1 MNMGSKTL
9 RIQAIL
15 YDNDGNALARSVE
28 SMEAAARYA
37 LAALPDLGKVA
48 LAYGDASPKRLDDGL
63 LDHLAA
69 LCGSSLSF
77 DYAYFDENTGYGK
90 GHNML
95 AAEADYDYV
104 LLINPDIVFEPRCL
118 ARMLEGP
125 LSDLSI
131 GIVEA
136 RQAPL
141 EIPKYYDHKTG
152 DTSWGTG
159 ACMLVSAD
167 AYRGVEGFDA
177 ESFFMYCEDVD
188 ISWRVRMLGK
198 RVVYRPDAIA
208 YHPKD
213 ISVQGCNVH
222 TDFTRYYGALTDMV
236 MAHKWGNEELLQR
249 HIAYFENEG
258 DNIGKKALA
267 DYRELEASGKLIAQ
281 DDARTRFCK
290 EFGDYPRYRFTL

>member
-1 MNMGSKTL
+1 MKSCKL
-9 RIQAIL
+9 RIQAVL
-15 YDNDGNALARSVE
+15 YENDENALARSIE
-28 SMEAAARYA
+28 SIEAASRYA
-37 LAALPDLGKVA
+37 QTVFSGLEEVDLV
-48 LAYGDASPKRLDDGL
+48 YGDAGPKQMGEELIIRLKS
-63 LDHLAA
+63 
-69 LCGSSLSF
+69 LCGDDVSLR
-77 DYAYFDENTGYGK
+77 YVYFDENTGYGR

-95 AAEADYDYV
+95 AAEAGYDYV
-104 LLINPDIVFEPRCL
+104 LLINPDIVFEPRCI
-118 ARMLEGP
+118 ARMLEEP
-125 LSDLSI
+125 LNDSSI
-131 GIVEA
+131 GLVEA

-141 EIPKYYDHKTG
+141 EIPKYYDRRTG

-159 ACMLVSAD
+159 ACMLVSAE
-167 AYRGVEGFDA
+167 AYRAVEGFDA
-177 ESFFMYCEDVD
+177 GSFFMYCEDVD

-198 RVVYRPDAIA
+198 RVIYRPDAIA
-208 YHPKD
+208 YHPKE

-258 DNIGKKALA
+258 DSIGKKALA
-267 DYRELEASGKLIAQ
+267 DYRELEASGKLIPQ

>member
-1 MNMGSKTL
+1 MGSKIL

-15 YDNDGNALARSVE
+15 YNNDRDALARSVE

-37 LAALPDLGKVA
+37 MGTLPDLGKVV
-48 LAYGDASPKRLDDGL
+48 LAYGDAGPERPDEGCIS
-63 LDHLAA
+63 HLAA
-69 LCGSSLSF
+69 LCSDILSL
-77 DYAYFDENTGYGK
+77 DYVYFDENTGYGR

-95 AAEADYDYV
+95 AAEAEYDYV
-104 LLINPDIVFEPRCL
+104 LLINPDIVFEPRCI
-118 ARMLEGP
+118 ARMIEEP
-125 LSDLSI
+125 LNDSSI
-131 GIVEA
+131 GLVEA

-141 EIPKYYDHKTG
+141 EIPKYYDRRTG

-159 ACMLVSAD
+159 ACMLVSAE
-167 AYRGVEGFDA
+167 AYRAVEGFDA

-198 RVVYRPDAIA
+198 RVIYRPDAIA
-208 YHPKD
+208 YHPKE

-258 DNIGKKALA
+258 DSIGKKALA
-267 DYRELEASGKLIAQ
+267 DYRELEANGKLIPQ